1 MVSDYENYSDS
12 DEDGATSS
20 TSSSSRDS
28 RDISSSSSSSREIRD
43 TKNANIDE
51 DDDDAIMFAD
61 SMSGISDQ
69 IVLVSENI
77 FGMAAN
83 LANNSTPLRYSKK
96 TRYSAISRV
105 QISSR
110 IGG

>member
-1 MVSDYENYSDS
+1 MKLVLTNLFFDQVTYTMVSDYENYSDS

-28 RDISSSSSSSREIRD
+28 RDISLSSSSSREIRD
-43 TKNANIDE
+43 TKNVNIDD

-69 IVLVSENI
+69 IVLVSEYFLEWQPCHFFYCSVIDN
-77 FGMAAN
+77 N
-83 LANNSTPLRYSKK
+83 LA
-96 TRYSAISRV
+96 
-105 QISSR
+105 
-110 IGG
+110 